1 MNVGLFL
8 GKDKVGFWRVLVMK
22 ESEGGQSH

>member
-1 MNVGLFL
+1 MNVGLSL
-8 GKDKVGFWRVLVMK
+8 GRDKVGFLRVLMMK

>member
-8 GKDKVGFWRVLVMK
+8 GRDKVGFLRVLMMK